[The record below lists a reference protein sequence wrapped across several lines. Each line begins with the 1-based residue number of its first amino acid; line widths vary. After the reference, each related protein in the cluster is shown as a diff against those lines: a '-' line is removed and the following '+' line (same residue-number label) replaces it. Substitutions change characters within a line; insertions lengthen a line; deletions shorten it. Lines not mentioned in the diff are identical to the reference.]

1 MRIVW
6 GRVDDRLDL
15 GIGQH
20 RLVARGW
27 TAAVFFREFV
37 ALYLGACVTAYNVEL
52 ARALDGV
59 GQNARPPS
67 DPDAAHAERIG
78 AHDDFNPLRSNRQ
91 PPWRCSIRSY
101 QESGF
106 GKDWMDCAPA
116 CRGHQAAFLGPAT
129 PFGISR
135 SRSAGRRGNRNLRR
149 PIVALDHSWISP
161 STIWMA
167 GELAGFWCHIK
178 GESIENAWIRPIEH
192 VVVFAGSGAQER
204 WKDA

>member
-1 MRIVW
+1 MLSLPERWMAVARTPDHHPIPMQPTRR
-6 GRVDDRLDL
+6 GLAPTTISTHCDRTDSRLVDARFGHTNSPDL
-15 GIGQH
+15 G
-20 RLVARGW
+20 RG
-27 TAAVFFREFV
+27 
-37 ALYLGACVTAYNVEL
+37 
-52 ARALDGV
+52 
-59 GQNARPPS
+59 
-67 DPDAAHAERIG
+67 
-78 AHDDFNPLRSNRQ
+78 
-91 PPWRCSIRSY
+91 
-101 QESGF
+101 
-106 GKDWMDCAPA
+106 WMDCAPA

-192 VVVFAGSGAQER
+192 VVVFAV
-204 WKDA
+204 